1 MIWGTQQSISD
12 ALLSFHGGVCVVWTA
27 PYQVGSLLVG
37 TASSLS
43 SLSSVP
49 EHQSETVPILEGS
62 AIGEVPPSFPSE
74 VLRPFISQTW

>member
-1 MIWGTQQSISD
+1 MLSTLYDIGHPAASD

-43 SLSSVP
+43 SLSP
-49 EHQSETVPILEGS
+49 CP
-62 AIGEVPPSFPSE
+62 
-74 VLRPFISQTW
+74 